1 MRIGVRV
8 IPLAARF
15 LPAVWIRRKRM
26 KTDPRLPLAGA
37 RIKLFLLTA
46 SVALAIA
53 GTASATVN
61 GPVVFI
67 NEIHYN
73 DSNPSNAFD
82 FVEIAGPAGTDLSS
96 YRVYDYHPDGQVSG
110 SITLSGVI
118 PNQNNGFG
126 TVSFNFAT
134 PGSSVGNPRGFALVH

>member
-1 MRIGVRV
+1 MRVN
-8 IPLAARF
+8 PLGSAV
-15 LPAVWIRRKRM
+15 LPAVCLRGARM
-26 KTDPRLPLAGA
+26 KTDTQLPSA
-37 RIKLFLLTA
+37 RARFKLFLLTVC
-46 SVALAIA
+46 VALSIA

-67 NEIHYN
+67 NEIHYH

-118 PNQNNGFG
+118 PNQNNG
-126 TVSFNFAT
+126 
-134 PGSSVGNPRGFALVH
+134 